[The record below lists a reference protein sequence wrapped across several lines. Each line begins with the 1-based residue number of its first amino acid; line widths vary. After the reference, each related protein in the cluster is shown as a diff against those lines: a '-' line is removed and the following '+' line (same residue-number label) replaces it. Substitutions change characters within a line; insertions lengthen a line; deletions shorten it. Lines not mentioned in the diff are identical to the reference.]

1 LLRQRSVEVR
11 REKAHG
17 GELIQTAPIGYIKTE
32 NQQLEKDPDLRV
44 QQAILLVVN
53 SLSWAQ

>member
-1 LLRQRSVEVR
+1 MEVR

-17 GELIQTAPIGYIKTE
+17 GELIQTTPIGYIKTE
-32 NQQLEKDPDLRV
+32 HQQLEKDPDLRV

-53 SLSWAQ
+53 SLSWAR